1 VRGLRKTRHSSAL
14 QRVRPQP
21 LITTCGLELT
31 ADLIYTFSHSS
42 FGPPFHHAATCPT
55 STAAFKCNDQFSAAL
70 KRPKS
75 RVLHGIWRAPPE
87 NWSGGGAKRV
97 EERGERKLTM
107 SAFSFPQFTQIH
119 PNIFFTLIMKPLWRS
134 AAVTTSQ
141 SEHRAH
147 QDDTQVLQVQHD
159 RSDPGIQ
166 TCPHRRSGT

>member
-21 LITTCGLELT
+21 LITACGLELT

-55 STAAFKCNDQFSAAL
+55 SSAAFKCNDQFSAAL

-87 NWSGGGAKRV
+87 NWGGGSGKRV
-97 EERGERKLTM
+97 EERGELTQTHNVG
-107 SAFSFPQFTQIH
+107 FQFPTIH
-119 PNIFFTLIMKPLWRS
+119 TY
-134 AAVTTSQ
+134 TSQ
-141 SEHRAH
+141 YLLHFDYEAFVEVSGCHNESKRAPC
-147 QDDTQVLQVQHD
+147 
-159 RSDPGIQ
+159 SPG
-166 TCPHRRSGT
+166 